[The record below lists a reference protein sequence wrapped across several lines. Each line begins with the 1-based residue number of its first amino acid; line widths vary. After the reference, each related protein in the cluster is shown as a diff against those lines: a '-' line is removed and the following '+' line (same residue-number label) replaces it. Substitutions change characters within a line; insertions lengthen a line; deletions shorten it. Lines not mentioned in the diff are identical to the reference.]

1 MRKRR
6 KFTLIELL
14 MRKSNKIGILFRQ
27 QDRAGRCHSPDLTSS
42 FFIRLLNCSLVRLF
56 KCFPTS
62 SFRVPCSSV
71 LTSRVKI
78 RIFTLIELLIVIAII
93 AILASMLLPAL
104 SAAREK
110 ARSAKC
116 LNNLKQQLL
125 LAQFYSDSY
134 KDYIVPGATYKGSSV
149 YSWSMWL
156 WYISTG
162 QMPEDQSGWHTAGSM
177 ERYKLFVCPSEK
189 SAFGSYSSRKFQYT
203 HYCINVRLAGSKVY
217 SYHKTSTIKQP
228 SLARLIFDSAML
240 NTSELAWDDHIRA
253 WRHGGRTL
261 SETTTL
267 KTYIGGGVGIGHIDG
282 HAEQVRRGAI
292 RLGTYTALK
301 QGW

>member
-1 MRKRR
+1 MKKRR
-6 KFTLIELL
+6 DFTLIELL
-14 MRKSNKIGILFRQ
+14 
-27 QDRAGRCHSPDLTSS
+27 
-42 FFIRLLNCSLVRLF
+42 V
-56 KCFPTS
+56 
-62 SFRVPCSSV
+62 
-71 LTSRVKI
+71 
-78 RIFTLIELLIVIAII
+78 VIAII

-134 KDYIVPGATYKGSSV
+134 KDYIVPGATYKGSGI
-149 YSWSMWL
+149 YNWFTWL
-156 WYISTG
+156 WFISTG
-162 QMPEDQSGWHTAGSM
+162 QMPENQSGWHTAGSM

-189 SAFGSYSSRKFQYT
+189 SAFGSYSSKKFQYT
-203 HYCINVRLAGSKVY
+203 HYCINVRLAGSRNY
-217 SYHKTSTIKQP
+217 SYHKSSIVKQP
-228 SLARLIFDSAML
+228 SFTRLIFDSAIL

-267 KTYIGGGVGIGHIDG
+267 KTYIGGGVGIGYFDG
-282 HAEQVRRGAI
+282 HAVQLRRGAI
-292 RLGTYTALK
+292 TLGSYTALS